1 VPEAV
6 ENYVD
11 CHTRWIR
18 FFFAPSRL
26 CVSLSFSASLGELL
40 SQRKKGSTASEV
52 ATARHRLER
61 TIRANDQKATATYGH
76 REPVASFEFF
86 RLGTT

>member
-52 ATARHRLER
+52 ATALEP
-61 TIRANDQKATATYGH
+61 TIRANDHKATATYGH